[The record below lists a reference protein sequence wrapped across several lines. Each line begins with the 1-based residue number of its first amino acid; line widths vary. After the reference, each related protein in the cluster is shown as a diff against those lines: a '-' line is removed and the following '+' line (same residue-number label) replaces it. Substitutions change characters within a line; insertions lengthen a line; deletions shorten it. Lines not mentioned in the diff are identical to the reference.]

1 MEGIEEEDAR
11 TVRKTIPKERK
22 ETRGRRRRFK
32 KKLDDA
38 IPGLN
43 EPIIGFLDESKIDLN
58 PAKRRV
64 LNTKVV
70 RYTESNM
77 KGKPRSWTLFG
88 FMAVNGNDVVMAS
101 ESSTAAN
108 MVEFMK
114 LIMKENPGSE
124 IAIVLDNAAIHH
136 AKIVTAGLDGTHL
149 HFIFLPPYS
158 PDLNPIEFSW
168 KDVKKELSR
177 WLDFDTM
184 VENAVPVAMDLFK
197 KRKASYSRNW
207 MAKFIE
213 VKS

>member
-1 MEGIEEEDAR
+1 
-11 TVRKTIPKERK
+11 
-22 ETRGRRRRFK
+22 
-32 KKLDDA
+32 
-38 IPGLN
+38 
-43 EPIIGFLDESKIDLN
+43 
-58 PAKRRV
+58 
-64 LNTKVV
+64 
-70 RYTESNM
+70 M

-101 ESSTAAN
+101 ESSTSLN

-136 AKIVTAGLDGTHL
+136 AKIVTAGLDGTQL

-184 VENAVPVAMDLFK
+184 VENAVPVAMGLFK